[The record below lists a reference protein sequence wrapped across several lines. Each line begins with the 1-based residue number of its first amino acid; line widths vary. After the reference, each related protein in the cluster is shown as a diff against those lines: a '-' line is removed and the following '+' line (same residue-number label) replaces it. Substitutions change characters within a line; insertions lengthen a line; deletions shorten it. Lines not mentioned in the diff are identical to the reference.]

1 MRRRVAVT
9 INGTSYEH
17 EVEPRTLL
25 VYYIREQ
32 AGLTGTHIGCDT
44 SYCGACTVEIDGH
57 TVKSCTMFAVQ
68 SDGAQITT
76 IEGLAKGAALHPLQ
90 LAFRA
95 EHGLQC
101 GLWTPG
107 LTMAA

>member
-32 AGLTGTHIGCDT
+32 AGLTGTHIG
-44 SYCGACTVEIDGH
+44 
-57 TVKSCTMFAVQ
+57 
-68 SDGAQITT
+68 
-76 IEGLAKGAALHPLQ
+76 
-90 LAFRA
+90 
-95 EHGLQC
+95 
-101 GLWTPG
+101 
-107 LTMAA
+107 